1 MRTRTLTAYALI
13 VPLMMAAHAVSARA
27 EILVEGSAPQVR
39 VHAQDAAVADVL
51 AALGERFGLRVR
63 GTVGDRRISAD
74 LNGPLRQ
81 VIARVL
87 DGYDYVI
94 RTRGDGIE
102 VTVLGTASAIAVP
115 APIYRVPTYPA
126 AKLRRDE

>member
-1 MRTRTLTAYALI
+1 LRARTLTAYAII
-13 VPLMMAAHAVSARA
+13 VPLMATAHAVLARA
-27 EILVEGSAPQVR
+27 EILVEGSISHVR
-39 VHAQDAAVADVL
+39 VHAQDAVVADVL
-51 AALGERFGLRVR
+51 AALAARFGLRVR

-74 LNGPLRQ
+74 LTGPLGR
-81 VIARVL
+81 VVARVL

-94 RTRGDGIE
+94 RTRGDGME

-115 APIYRVPTYPA
+115 APIYRAPTYPA